1 LGARNPS
8 RHILKGGG
16 AIMTTAKRRVITDK
30 ASINDIYLKIWAQQQ
45 ESVKQRW
52 SVITFFFT
60 ISFAI
65 FGFSLQIENL
75 NHPIAGTFQRIAA
88 VVIYWFTYLI
98 YRQYSDWS
106 GFLRKQLE
114 KIESEHH
121 VIVPLQ
127 FEWQKYSKG
136 IRQWFFIKNLLLYFG
151 LLYTLS
157 TILLFYWFHI

>member
-1 LGARNPS
+1 MANV
-8 RHILKGGG
+8 KKE
-16 AIMTTAKRRVITDK
+16 AIADK
-30 ASINDIYLKIWAQQQ
+30 TNINDVYLKIWEQQQ

-65 FGFSLQIENL
+65 FGFSLQSQNL
-75 NHPIAGTFQRIAA
+75 NPPIAGTFQRIAA
-88 VVIYWFTYLI
+88 VVIYWFAYLI

-114 KIESEHH
+114 KIESDHH
-121 VIVPLQ
+121 ILVPLQ

-136 IRQWFFIKNLLLYFG
+136 IRKFFFVKNLLLYFG

-157 TILLFYWFHI
+157 TILLFFWSGI